1 MKFLDE
7 VKIYISSGNG
17 GPGCLSFRREAN
29 VPKGGPDG
37 GDGGKGGDVIIKT
50 VSGLNTLIDFRYRQH
65 FKAKSGQHGMG
76 RNRNGSNAEDII
88 LQVPIGTEVLDETK
102 SSVIID
108 LDKIGTKFV
117 VAKGGIGGKGNSF
130 YKSSVNQSP
139 RKIQTGQ
146 QGEEKILWLR
156 LKLIADVG
164 LVGLP
169 NAGKSTFL
177 SRMTASKPKIADYP
191 FTTLY
196 PNLGVANVDE
206 DEYIIAD
213 VPGLIKDAHKG
224 TGLGH
229 RFLGHVE
236 RCELLLH
243 LIDISSSKIYDDYE
257 VIINELKNYDSS
269 INKKK
274 RILVFTKCDVFDE
287 IEIKKIK
294 EFLKKKKID
303 DGFFISSVTGK
314 NILKLSRHINDIIKK
329 QKILKNNIIDEKE
342 NKNWIP

>member
-37 GDGGKGGDVIIKT
+37 GNGGKGGDVIIET
-50 VSGLNTLIDFRYRQH
+50 ISGLNTLIDFRYRQH

-76 RNRNGSNAEDII
+76 RNRNGSNAEDIV
-88 LQVPIGTEVLDETK
+88 LQVPIGTEILDETK
-102 SSVIID
+102 SSVILD
-108 LDKIGTKFV
+108 LNKIGDKFV
-117 VAKGGIGGKGNSF
+117 LAKGGVGGKGNSF
-130 YKSSVNQSP
+130 YKTSVNQSP
-139 RKIQTGQ
+139 RKIQP
-146 QGEEKILWLR
+146 GERGEDKILWLR

-196 PNLGVANVDE
+196 PNLGVANVDK
-206 DEYIIAD
+206 DEYVIAD

-236 RCELLLH
+236 RCKLLLH
-243 LIDISSSKIYDDYE
+243 LIDISSSKIYEDYE
-257 VIINELKNYDSS
+257 VIINELKNYASS
-269 INKKK
+269 VSKKK
-274 RILVFTKCDVFDE
+274 RILVFTKCDVFNE

-294 EFLKKKKID
+294 DLLEKKKID

-314 NILKLSRHINDIIKK
+314 NILKLSRHIAGILKK
-329 QKILKNNIIDEKE
+329 QKLLNNNTDEQE
-342 NKNWIP
+342 NKNWTP

>member
-37 GDGGKGGDVIIKT
+37 GNGGKGGDVIIET
-50 VSGLNTLIDFRYRQH
+50 ISGLNTLIDFRYRQH

-76 RNRNGSNAEDII
+76 RNRNGSNAEDIV
-88 LQVPIGTEVLDETK
+88 LQVPIGTEILDETK
-102 SSVIID
+102 SSVILD
-108 LDKIGTKFV
+108 LNKIGDKFV
-117 VAKGGIGGKGNSF
+117 LAKGGVGGKGNSF
-130 YKSSVNQSP
+130 YKTSVNQSP
-139 RKIQTGQ
+139 RKIQP
-146 QGEEKILWLR
+146 GEKGEDKILWLR

-196 PNLGVANVDE
+196 PNLGVANVDK
-206 DEYIIAD
+206 DEYVIAD

-236 RCELLLH
+236 RCKLLLH
-243 LIDISSSKIYDDYE
+243 LIDISSSKIYEDYE
-257 VIINELKNYDSS
+257 VIINELKNYASS
-269 INKKK
+269 VSKKK
-274 RILVFTKCDVFDE
+274 RILVFTKCDVFNE

-294 EFLKKKKID
+294 DLLEKKKID

-314 NILKLSRHINDIIKK
+314 NILKLSRHIAGILKK
-329 QKILKNNIIDEKE
+329 QKLLNNNTDEQE
-342 NKNWIP
+342 DKNWTP

>member
-37 GDGGKGGDVIIKT
+37 GNGGKGGDVIIET
-50 VSGLNTLIDFRYRQH
+50 ISGLNTLIDFRYRQH

-76 RNRNGSNAEDII
+76 RNRNGSNAEDIV
-88 LQVPIGTEVLDETK
+88 LQVPIGTEILDETK
-102 SSVIID
+102 SSVILD
-108 LDKIGTKFV
+108 LNKIGDKFV
-117 VAKGGIGGKGNSF
+117 LAKGGVGGKGNSF
-130 YKSSVNQSP
+130 YKTSVNQSP
-139 RKIQTGQ
+139 RKIQP
-146 QGEEKILWLR
+146 GEKGEDKILWLR

-196 PNLGVANVDE
+196 PNLGVANVDK
-206 DEYIIAD
+206 DEYVIAD

-236 RCELLLH
+236 RCKLLLH
-243 LIDISSSKIYDDYE
+243 LIDISSSKIYEDYK
-257 VIINELKNYDSS
+257 VIINELKNYASS
-269 INKKK
+269 VSKKK
-274 RILVFTKCDVFDE
+274 RILVFTKCDVFNE

-294 EFLKKKKID
+294 DLLEKKKID

-314 NILKLSRHINDIIKK
+314 NILKLSRHIAGILKK
-329 QKILKNNIIDEKE
+329 QKLLNNNTDEQE
-342 NKNWIP
+342 NKNWTP

>member
-37 GDGGKGGDVIIKT
+37 GNGGKGGDVIIET
-50 VSGLNTLIDFRYRQH
+50 ISGLNTLIDFRYRQH

-76 RNRNGSNAEDII
+76 RNRNGSNAEDIV
-88 LQVPIGTEVLDETK
+88 LQVPIGTEILDETK
-102 SSVIID
+102 SSVILD
-108 LDKIGTKFV
+108 LNKIGDKFV
-117 VAKGGIGGKGNSF
+117 LAKGGVGGKGNSF
-130 YKSSVNQSP
+130 YKTSVNQSP
-139 RKIQTGQ
+139 RKIQP
-146 QGEEKILWLR
+146 GEKGEDKILWLR

-196 PNLGVANVDE
+196 PNLGVANVDK
-206 DEYIIAD
+206 DEYVIAD

-236 RCELLLH
+236 RCKLLLH
-243 LIDISSSKIYDDYE
+243 LIDISSSKIYEDYE
-257 VIINELKNYDSS
+257 VIINELKNYASS
-269 INKKK
+269 VSKKK
-274 RILVFTKCDVFDE
+274 RILVFTKCDVFNE

-294 EFLKKKKID
+294 DLLEKKKID

-314 NILKLSRHINDIIKK
+314 NILKLSRHIAGILKK
-329 QKILKNNIIDEKE
+329 QKLLNNNTDEQE
-342 NKNWIP
+342 NKNWTP

>member
-139 RKIQTGQ
+139 RKIQPGQ
-146 QGEEKILWLR
+146 KGEEKILWLR

-314 NILKLSRHINDIIKK
+314 NILKLSRHINDIVKK
-329 QKILKNNIIDEKE
+329 QKNLKNNIIDEKE
-342 NKNWIP
+342 NKNWTP